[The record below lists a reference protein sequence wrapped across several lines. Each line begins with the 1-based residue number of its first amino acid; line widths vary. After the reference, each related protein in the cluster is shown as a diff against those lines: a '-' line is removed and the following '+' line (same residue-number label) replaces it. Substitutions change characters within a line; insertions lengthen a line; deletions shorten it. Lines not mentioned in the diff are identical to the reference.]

1 MYRIFDKVKKELN
14 DDLQVDG
21 NDDIYECVNVPMNS
35 KLSCGLVS
43 RVSSNYIVQQCTGK
57 YSLDENVIYEG
68 DIVGIQMK
76 DPNKMYRAIVK
87 YGDCQFYFEPINE
100 NEWIEDWNLIDDS
113 CRLEI
118 IGNIMEDNNG

>member
-1 MYRIFDKVKKELN
+1 MMMCG
-14 DDLQVDG
+14 DLTLR
-21 NDDIYECVNVPMNS
+21 ECSGRHTHESVFPN
-35 KLSCGLVS
+35 
-43 RVSSNYIVQQCTGK
+43 RYIVQQCTGK
-57 YSLDENVIYEG
+57 YSINEDLIYEG

-113 CRLEI
+113 CRFEI
-118 IGNIMEDNNG
+118 IGNIMEDNNET